1 MLQPPVSLV
10 AKATGLEPSVPE
22 AEARTTTVTQAETPE
37 VVPEAPKKVTTAETP
52 EVVPEAPKKVT
63 PAETPEVV
71 PEAPKKVKTFYLGA
85 ELGKESKLPATALTF
100 DSGTL
105 FRWVGLLFDED
116 GKPYLPV
123 GKMKVYRTPGV
134 DQHRRPNGALY
145 QTREGESDAR
155 VRRLWY
161 IRPEKG
167 AVGTI
172 SRAPGKTGTRFVLVE
187 FGKRRRGG
195 DVFGWTEVSGR
206 KSAKVLIRSGTT
218 MLVQFSPGQVIRIVL
233 ADGSVHDLSNERG
246 GIRHIAVNDDAAAA
260 ARIELRRRLVG
271 TGRVRLP
278 QVSKEEEI
286 TRMLFR
292 GAVTVRPAK
301 AKKGTATTAKK

>member
-1 MLQPPVSLV
+1 MLHPPVSPVSLV

-37 VVPEAPKKVTTAETP
+37 VVPETPTT
-52 EVVPEAPKKVT
+52 VT
-63 PAETPEVV
+63 PSETPEVV

-100 DSGTL
+100 DSGIL
-105 FRWVGLLFDED
+105 FKWAWLLFDED

-134 DQHRRPNGALY
+134 DRHRRPNGALY

-246 GIRHIAVNDDAAAA
+246 GEIRHIAVNDDAAAA

-301 AKKGTATTAKK
+301 AKKGTATAKK